1 LLLTR
6 KEGET
11 AWVNGHTT
19 RPVPKDPGEPLTMS
33 FQLSR
38 RDVDS
43 AYAYANRN
51 LGRMRRDPDSSESG
65 VLNKLLNAGE
75 IVAGAAAVGVASGRF
90 GPLNIAGTAVPL
102 DAVGGVAL
110 HLVGFWLDSSLSR
123 HLHNLGSGVLAG
135 YATKA
140 GVGLGTSLR
149 TKAGLS
155 PVSVSGTYA
164 DDDVQSAYDI
174 IGAQNPLHMTGAAQA
189 ASPLT
194 EAELAALAQQV
205 R

>member
-1 LLLTR
+1 
-6 KEGET
+6 
-11 AWVNGHTT
+11 
-19 RPVPKDPGEPLTMS
+19 MS

-51 LGRMRRDPDSSESG
+51 LGRMRRDPDKSEEG

-90 GPLNIAGTAVPL
+90 GPLNIANTAVPL

-110 HLVGFWLDSSLSR
+110 HLIGFWLDSSLSR

-155 PVSVSGTYA
+155 PVSVSGGDELGAT
-164 DDDVQSAYDI
+164 YDI
-174 IGAQNPLHMTGAAQA
+174 VGRHEPAAMTGAAYA
-189 ASPLT
+189 AQPLT

>member
-1 LLLTR
+1 
-6 KEGET
+6 
-11 AWVNGHTT
+11 
-19 RPVPKDPGEPLTMS
+19 MS

-51 LGRMRRDPDSSESG
+51 LGRMRRDPDKSEEG

-123 HLHNLGSGVLAG
+123 HLHNLGSGVLA
-135 YATKA
+135 
-140 GVGLGTSLR
+140 
-149 TKAGLS
+149 
-155 PVSVSGTYA
+155 
-164 DDDVQSAYDI
+164 
-174 IGAQNPLHMTGAAQA
+174 TGAAYPVAFAVSAVLRAVA
-189 ASPLT
+189 AC
-194 EAELAALAQQV
+194 ARQG

>member
-1 LLLTR
+1 
-6 KEGET
+6 
-11 AWVNGHTT
+11 
-19 RPVPKDPGEPLTMS
+19 MS

-43 AYAYANRN
+43 AYAYANKNMRR
-51 LGRMRRDPDSSESG
+51 LRRDPDDGDSSEHG

-75 IVAGAAAVGVASGRF
+75 VIAGAAAVGVASGRF
-90 GPLNIAGTAVPL
+90 GPLNIGNTAVPI

-110 HLVGFWLDSSLSR
+110 HLLGFWLDNNVSR
-123 HLHNLGSGVLAG
+123 HLHHLGTGALAG

-140 GVGLGTSLR
+140 GVGYGTSLR
-149 TKAGLS
+149 MKAGLS
-155 PVSVSGTYA
+155 PVAVSGEPLPAGGY
-164 DDDVQSAYDI
+164 DVIGQGVDGYDVV
-174 IGAQNPLHMTGAAQA
+174 GAAA
-189 ASPLT
+189 PLT